1 MYACLNMKDLE
12 FIILEETEENWNKM
26 AKQPPKTK
34 QKKKKKN
41 LWRSPLPLQNFD
53 LKLSRVLPSLE
64 LQKCEAANQ
73 PVTAFCVYM
82 GRLSSMVI
90 QITERPQPLLRDS
103 EELADRV

>member
-1 MYACLNMKDLE
+1 
-12 FIILEETEENWNKM
+12 M

-34 QKKKKKN
+34 QKKKPN

-73 PVTAFCVYM
+73 PVTAFCVYT

>member
-1 MYACLNMKDLE
+1 
-12 FIILEETEENWNKM
+12 M

-34 QKKKKKN
+34 QKKKKKTN
-41 LWRSPLPLQNFD
+41 FWRSPLPLQNFD

-73 PVTAFCVYM
+73 PVTAFCVYT